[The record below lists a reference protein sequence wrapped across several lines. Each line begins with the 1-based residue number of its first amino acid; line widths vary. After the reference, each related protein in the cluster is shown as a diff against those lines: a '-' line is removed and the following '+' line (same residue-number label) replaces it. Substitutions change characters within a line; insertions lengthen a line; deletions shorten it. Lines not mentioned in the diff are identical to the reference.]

1 MSVARYRMRCNAS
14 SDRFSA
20 VVGRVVEIEKIDPGR
35 VGTLII
41 RVSKYSAISRR
52 HVHILSKSWG
62 FRDAESLFYFARI
75 S

>member
-20 VVGRVVEIEKIDPGR
+20 VVGRVVEIENIGPGR

-52 HVHILSKSWG
+52 HVHMLSKSWG
-62 FRDAESLFYFARI
+62 CRVFFFLPA
-75 S
+75 